1 MFLLLLVFTFFNV
14 GLYSQGLPFKSDYHS
29 NIEEE
34 TKFVLQYLSN
44 NENIAL
50 KNDLSPDAIYVL
62 EYLHVYSPFGKEL
75 SGSETFLRKIFQLS
89 NKIKESYIITALE
102 IVYAVFPYEFMEEVS
117 QLSSQST
124 NKRILSLAYL
134 YLHRNSKV
142 PKSLLKK
149 LNKHKS
155 DSLVHSTFQYDS
167 ILKDELSPIEDLF
180 SLETERAE
188 WILYI
193 FRKGENGELFIR
205 DPNGVFIKRDQK
217 LFSLPV
223 YARSVTKLPS
233 FFPMGDTPTGIY
245 RILGIT
251 TSSNP
256 RIGPVPVIQLALPF
270 EIPVNSFFPGIETVW
285 SREIYSR
292 FLPLSWKNNS
302 QIYNTYQAGMIGRSN
317 IWIHGATLDPKKFLN
332 GGGKEDTFFTP
343 TFGCISLP
351 EKWEKG
357 VLMESKQ
364 WDLVSLWLSEGGLIS
379 GYAILIDLPPE
390 SDLLEK
396 ALLKLK
402 KPR

>member
-1 MFLLLLVFTFFNV
+1 MFLILLIFIFFNE

-34 TKFVLQYLSN
+34 TKIVSQYLSN
-44 NENIAL
+44 NEITAI
-50 KNDLSPDAIYVL
+50 KNELTPDANLAL
-62 EYLHVYSPFGKEL
+62 EYLHVYSPFAKEL
-75 SGSETFLRKIFQLS
+75 NGSESFLKKIFQLS
-89 NKIKESYIITALE
+89 NTIKDTYIITALE
-102 IVYAVFPYEFMEEVS
+102 IVYAIFPYEFTEEVNK
-117 QLSSQST
+117 LSMQST
-124 NKRILSLAYL
+124 NKRILSLAYF

-142 PKSLLKK
+142 PKSLLQK

-155 DSLVHSTFQYDS
+155 DSLVNSTFQYHANP
-167 ILKDELSPIEDLF
+167 KDELSPLEDLF
-180 SLETERAE
+180 SLEMERAE

-193 FRKGENGELFIR
+193 FRKGESGELFIR
-205 DPNGVFIKRDQK
+205 DPNGEFIKKDK
-217 LFSLPV
+217 KIFSLPV
-223 YARSVTKLPS
+223 YARSVTSLPS
-233 FFPMGDTPTGIY
+233 FFPMGDTPSGIY

-270 EIPVNSFFPGIETVW
+270 EIPVNNFFPGIESVW

-302 QIYNTYQAGMIGRSN
+302 QIYNTYLAGMNGRSN
-317 IWIHGATLDPKKFLN
+317 IWIHGATLDPKKFLS
-332 GGGKEDTFFTP
+332 GKEEETLFTP

-351 EKWEKG
+351 EKWERG

-364 WDLVSLWLSEGGLIS
+364 WDLVSLWLLEGRIIS

-396 ALLKLK
+396 ALLKIK